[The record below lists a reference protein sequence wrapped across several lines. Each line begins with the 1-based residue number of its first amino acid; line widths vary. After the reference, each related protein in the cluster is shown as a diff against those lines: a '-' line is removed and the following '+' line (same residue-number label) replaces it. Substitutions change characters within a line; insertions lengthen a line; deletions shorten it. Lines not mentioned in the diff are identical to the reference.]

1 MSYKGKIISELSDV
15 AFRWISSV
23 ASKLNFGVDEL
34 DPAFLKTLKNLDIEN
49 PDAFDLYDAGQ
60 LYSSIQEVSEGFGN
74 LGIMIPKDFRNLAA
88 DLDFKDPKITEMVN
102 EEVLRKVDDIE
113 NNIPR
118 TRGMPYLQYVRDG
131 DGSIQIVGHDGRHFN
146 RALEHLGRDK
156 SLIRFIPDNVVGLD
170 GTIRKEKL
178 LTDVSPN
185 TRLRQQQRVSD
196 SVFAH
201 PNDRGALKD
210 IIKKFL
216 AVPAAVG
223 ASGAL
228 SEIPNGVE

>member
-49 PDAFDLYDAGQ
+49 PDAFDLYEAGQ
-60 LYSSIQEVSEGFGN
+60 LYSAIKESAEGGS
-74 LGIMIPKDFRNLAA
+74 NLA
-88 DLDFKDPKITEMVN
+88 LINPGDFKNLAMTMDHFMSTPAGRTVVN
-102 EEVLRKVDDIE
+102 DEVLRKLEEIDF
-113 NNIPR
+113 NIPR
-118 TRGMPYLQYVRDG
+118 DRGMPYLSYIKDA
-131 DGSIQIVGHDGRHFN
+131 DGSIQVVGHDGRHFN
-146 RALEHLGRDK
+146 RALDHLGK
-156 SLIRFIPDNVVGLD
+156 ENSLVRMIPEKRGEPLLKNVDPEAAMKQETWYNELLD
-170 GTIRKEKL
+170 GIGQGN
-178 LTDVSPN
+178 P
-185 TRLRQQQRVSD
+185 
-196 SVFAH
+196 
-201 PNDRGALKD
+201 RGSLKD
-210 IIKKFL
+210 IIKTFL